1 MKKDKQ
7 GCDTS
12 TCMVCRLCMKEWLP
26 AVEAGS
32 MHFTYRKGQEL
43 FREGDPVKGIFF
55 IYKGSVKVH
64 KHWDEG
70 KELIVRFA
78 KKGDIVG
85 HRGIGLEPV
94 YPVTATALETV
105 TVCYFDIAFWEASL
119 KVNHQ
124 LLYELMLFYARELQ
138 ESERKMRN
146 LAHMPVKGRIAQALV
161 SLEKKFGRN
170 ENGFIDFALSRQD
183 LASYTGATYE
193 TTFRMLQEMIQ
204 EHLIVISGKEI
215 AVADRARLL
224 LLCELPA
231 DKT

>member
-7 GCDTS
+7 GCDTQ

-32 MHFTYRKGQEL
+32 QHFTYRKGQEL
-43 FREGDPVKGIFF
+43 FKEGDAVEGIFF

-64 KHWDEG
+64 KHWDGE
-70 KELIVRFA
+70 KELIIRFA

-85 HRGIGLEPV
+85 HRGIGTEAV
-94 YPVTATALETV
+94 YPVTATALEQV
-105 TVCYFDIAFWEASL
+105 TVCYFDITFWEASL

-146 LAHMPVKGRIAQALV
+146 LAHMPVKGRIAQALL

-183 LASYTGATYE
+183 LASYIGATYE

-204 EHLIVISGKEI
+204 EHLIVMSGKEI
-215 AVADRARLL
+215 AVADETKLL
-224 LLCELPA
+224 RLCELPA
-231 DKT
+231 NK

>member
-7 GCDTS
+7 GCDTQ

-26 AVEAGS
+26 AVEANNR
-32 MHFTYRKGQEL
+32 HFTYRKGQEL

-64 KHWDEG
+64 KHWDEE

-85 HRGIGLEPV
+85 HRGIGHEPV
-94 YPVTATALETV
+94 YPVTATALEPV

-119 KVNHQ
+119 KVNPA
-124 LLYELMLFYARELQ
+124 LLYELMMFYARELQ

-161 SLEKKFGRN
+161 SLEKKFGRS
-170 ENGFIDFALSRQD
+170 ENGFIGFALSRQD
-183 LASYTGATYE
+183 LASYVGATYE
-193 TTFRMLQEMIQ
+193 TTFRLLQEMIQ
-204 EHLIVISGKEI
+204 EHLLVMSGKEI
-215 AVADRARLL
+215 AIADEAGLLRL
-224 LLCELPA
+224 CGEPA
-231 DKT
+231 GK